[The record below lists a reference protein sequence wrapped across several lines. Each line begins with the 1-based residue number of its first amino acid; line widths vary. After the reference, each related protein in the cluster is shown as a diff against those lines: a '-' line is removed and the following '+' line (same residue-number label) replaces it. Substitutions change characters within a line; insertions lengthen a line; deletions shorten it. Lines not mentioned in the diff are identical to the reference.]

1 MINFNKHCYVYLHNY
16 LWVIK
21 TSCLLLQSQYHVARN
36 TKWGNDATLKCRVA
50 YSCRVTTCFFNVTY
64 LKPCSGPIN
73 FSLWRL
79 RKLFVLSQYRSLL
92 SPTHFRSFQKNA
104 IQVPARYNLGPEGN
118 FLFST
123 FPSQGCYS
131 KWTTHLYTMIA
142 IRNKMDCSGSPWTHR
157 RWHKNM
163 HFGTLI

>member
-21 TSCLLLQSQYHVARN
+21 TPCLLLQSQYHVARN

-50 YSCRVTTCFFNVTY
+50 YSCRVTMPFFNFTY
-64 LKPCSGPIN
+64 LEPCSGQIN

-131 KWTTHLYTMIA
+131 KWTIHLYTMIA
-142 IRNKMDCSGSPWTHR
+142 IRNKMDCSGSLWTHR
-157 RWHKNM
+157 RWHKNV